1 MEQLR
6 IQLVDGRWTVNGR
19 IYKEMSF
26 LERDLLD
33 KAINGLSKEIE
44 FYKSLEDYNYNK
56 SLNSLTVNGYE
67 ILTPE
72 QS

>member
-67 ILTPE
+67 IITPE
-72 QS
+72 KL

>member
-6 IQLVDGRWTVNGR
+6 IQLVNGRWTVNGR

-33 KAINGLSKEIE
+33 RAITGLSKEIAFE
-44 FYKSLEDYNYNK
+44 KSLEDHNYN
-56 SLNSLTVNGYE
+56 LGLGLVVNGYE
-67 ILTPE
+67 IVTPE
-72 QS
+72 K

>member
-33 KAINGLSKEIE
+33 KAIKGLSKEIE

-67 ILTPE
+67 IITPE
-72 QS
+72 KL

>member
-6 IQLVDGRWTVNGR
+6 IQLVNGRWTVNGK

-44 FYKSLEDYNYNK
+44 FYKSLEDFNYNK

-67 ILTPE
+67 IITPE
-72 QS
+72 KL

>member
-33 KAINGLSKEIE
+33 KAITGLSKEIE
-44 FYKSLEDYNYNK
+44 FYKSLEDQNYNK

-67 ILTPE
+67 IITPE
-72 QS
+72 KS

>member
-44 FYKSLEDYNYNK
+44 FYKSLEDFNYNK

-67 ILTPE
+67 IITPE
-72 QS
+72 KL

>member
-33 KAINGLSKEIE
+33 KAITGLSKETI
-44 FYKSLEDYNYNK
+44 K
-56 SLNSLTVNGYE
+56 
-67 ILTPE
+67 ILVQKE
-72 QS
+72 KQGH

>member
-26 LERDLLD
+26 IERELLE
-33 KAINGLSKEIE
+33 KAITGLSKEIY
-44 FYKSLEDYNYNK
+44 FYKSLEDFNYQK
-56 SLNSLTVNGYE
+56 SLNSLNINGYE
-67 ILTPE
+67 IITPL
-72 QS
+72 Q